1 MGSRAFKK
9 ALLLWYCKSKG
20 WLNMTENRQ
29 LIEEIKRLKEQQDAV
44 IVAHTYQNG
53 EVQAIADMVGDSF
66 ALSKYCANLTCS
78 TIVFCGVGFMA
89 ESAKILSPDKRVLL
103 PEQSAGCPMADM
115 ITAEELREFRA
126 QHPDAAVVTYIN
138 SSSAVKAESDVI
150 VTSSNALKV
159 VKNMPEKKILFCPDQ
174 NLGSYIAAQ
183 CPEKEFVLWQGYC
196 PTHHAMQGQIAKA
209 MKEKYPEAELLVHPE
224 CKPEVTAYADYIG
237 STQGIIDYARNSEKK
252 EFIIGT
258 EMGTLYPL
266 SQENP
271 DKIFHLMDPELVCT
285 NMKLTTLESI
295 RRSLETGTYEMQ
307 VPEEVAAGA
316 RKSLTRML
324 ELASR

>member
-1 MGSRAFKK
+1 
-9 ALLLWYCKSKG
+9 
-20 WLNMTENRQ
+20 MTENRK
-29 LIEEIKRLKEQQDAV
+29 LIEEIQKLKKQHDAV

-115 ITAEELREFRA
+115 ITAEELKEFRS
-126 QHPDAAVVTYIN
+126 QYPGAAVVTYIN
-138 SSSAVKAESDVI
+138 SSSEVKAESDVI

-159 VKNMPEKKILFCPDQ
+159 VQNLPEKKILFCPDQ
-174 NLGSYIAAQ
+174 NLGSFIAAQ
-183 CPEKEFVLWQGYC
+183 CPDKEFVMWHGYC
-196 PTHHAMQGQIAKA
+196 PTHHAMRAETAQRMKA
-209 MKEKYPEAELLVHPE
+209 QYPEAELLVHPE
-224 CKPEVTAYADYIG
+224 CKSEVTALADYVG
-237 STQGIIDYARNSEKK
+237 STQGIIDYARNSSNK

-266 SQENP
+266 AQENP
-271 DKIFHLMDPELVCT
+271 GKTFHLMDPELVCP
-285 NMKLTTLESI
+285 NMKITTLESV
-295 RRSLETGTYEMQ
+295 RRSLETGTFEMQ
-307 VPEEVAAGA
+307 VPESVAEGA
-316 RKSLTRML
+316 RRALTRML
-324 ELASR
+324 ELSAR